1 RHQENSLTYEILFRD
16 SCSIWYRLQLRS
28 DPHEA
33 ASKQLASRRS
43 KIFMVVS
50 ELLAGCQKAQGTLSR
65 QFAMAHQ
72 PGKLFCSAR
81 FGGRTCGYHDIY
93 QVMKLLENCSNCM
106 LPSKIIV
113 CLSSDRSHWQTYI
126 CPTPPM

>member
-43 KIFMVVS
+43 KIFVVVS
-50 ELLAGCQKAQGTLSR
+50 ELLAGCQEAQGTLSR
-65 QFAMAHQ
+65 QSTMAHQ
-72 PGKLFCSAR
+72 PCKLFRGTR
-81 FGGRTCGYHDIY
+81 FDARTCGNNAIY
-93 QVMKLLENCSNCM
+93 QVMTLLENCSDCV
-106 LPSKIIV
+106 LPSKIID
-113 CLSSDRSHWQTYI
+113 CLSSDGSRRHTYI
-126 CPTPPM
+126 CPTPPK